1 MTAEPQS
8 GQIRWED
15 VLQTVDSQ
23 VSTRLGDEVAILEL
37 DQGVYFGLNP
47 TGARI
52 WELLASPVAVKDIH
66 ARIVSEYEVDDET
79 ARRDVLDALEQ
90 LRAASLIK
98 VCRDE
103 KPG

>member
-1 MTAEPQS
+1 MQQQAKL
-8 GQIRWED
+8 GWED
-15 VLQTVDSQ
+15 VVQTVDSQ

-52 WELLASPVAVKDIH
+52 WELLARPVAVKDIH
-66 ARIVSEYEVDDET
+66 ARIVSEYEIDEET
-79 ARRDVLDALEQ
+79 ARRDVLDVLER

-98 VCRDE
+98 VCSDE

>member
-1 MTAEPQS
+1 MKDMHQLAKLN
-8 GQIRWED
+8 WED
-15 VLQTVDSQ
+15 LVQTVDSQ

-52 WELLASPVAVKDIH
+52 WELLASPVAVKVIH
-66 ARIVSEYEVDDET
+66 AKIVAEYQVDDET
-79 ARRDVLDALEQ
+79 ARRDVLAVLER
-90 LRAASLIK
+90 LRAAGLIK
-98 VCRDE
+98 VSGDE